1 MVVTGA
7 KVRATKQTGPA
18 DLRQASLPTAENAIY
33 AGRTCR
39 LLNLADSDDKLQ
51 EVVADIE
58 AVIALAQIGKKR

>member
-1 MVVTGA
+1 
-7 KVRATKQTGPA
+7 
-18 DLRQASLPTAENAIY
+18 LPTAENAIY